1 MFRFCD
7 KNSKI
12 ILISPQKTFKKQ
24 QKLPKN
30 SSFASQSRNFFLSLF
45 CLAESP
51 VRGGKFIGRGGAPA
65 EPLCYENQSIQAPLG
80 ASENPPVIST
90 TKLIKTHQSSSN
102 FFWWSLADF
111 DVFGGEWFPVK
122 TTKTH
127 QSSSIFF
134 LMSFDGFW
142 CLWWQMFP
150 AKTTKP
156 HQSSSNF

>member
-12 ILISPQKTFKKQ
+12 ILISPQKTLKNNK
-24 QKLPKN
+24 KLPKN

-65 EPLCYENQSIQAPLG
+65 DPLCYENQSIQAPLG

-102 FFWWSLADF
+102 FFDGLWRILMSLVVNDF
-111 DVFGGEWFPVK
+111 PSKPPKLIKAHQFFLMVFGGF
-122 TTKTH
+122 
-127 QSSSIFF
+127 
-134 LMSFDGFW
+134 
-142 CLWWQMFP
+142 
-150 AKTTKP
+150 
-156 HQSSSNF
+156 